1 MLKKDLILQCVFF
14 SQQTWL
20 QQHTTQTVNTVLL
33 CSGNKC
39 QNDLLTGSAKLF
51 PVCLRRN
58 QWCNENIDL
67 KIQCKDTEFFIR
79 QDFQLAYLR
88 SKFRQPCHLAIQS
101 RECMNSI
108 TLHKYRLKKLL
119 KTMQSLTY
127 TRKEVYK
134 CFKTPRKLLIQ
145 QCQEKLT
152 KLQ

>member
-1 MLKKDLILQCVFF
+1 MCVFF
-14 SQQTWL
+14 STNLASATYHSDGKYCTAVFREQMPKWL
-20 QQHTTQTVNTVLL
+20 TNWF
-33 CSGNKC
+33 C
-39 QNDLLTGSAKLF
+39 QVISSMFEEEL
-51 PVCLRRN
+51 VV
-58 QWCNENIDL
+58 QWKHFIDL

-134 CFKTPRKLLIQ
+134 CFKTPRKLLI
-145 QCQEKLT
+145 
-152 KLQ
+152 